1 MSRGL
6 EMCIRDRA
14 LLCHAPAAILA
25 AQNADGTSPFAGYK
39 MTGLSNAEETLNG
52 LAKKAK
58 WLLQDK
64 LEEAGVEYEKAKLP
78 MRPHV
83 VVDRNV
89 YTGQNPQSSEDLAD
103 RIIADVS

>member
-1 MSRGL
+1 M
-6 EMCIRDRA
+6 E
-14 LLCHAPAAILA
+14 
-25 AQNADGTSPFAGYK
+25 
-39 MTGLSNAEETLNG
+39 
-52 LAKKAK
+52 
-58 WLLQDK
+58 DK
-64 LEEAGVEYEKAKLP
+64 LEEAGVEYQKAKLP